1 MTTLVLRRIDDARR
15 VLVESS
21 CEPPDALEGKTAYD
35 AGYRRIVNERELPAG
50 RARVFE
56 TGGEFVLIIRE
67 SNRVCAF
74 DAQPMVPAERT
85 PHLVHAQ
92 QFTVEPA
99 VSPAAEAH
107 RLDPLPVAMEDGW
120 IWVGVE
126 ER

>member
-21 CEPPDALEGKTAYD
+21 CDPPGALEGKTAYE
-35 AGYRRIVNERELPAG
+35 AGYRRMVSERELPAG

-67 SNRVCAF
+67 PDRICAF
-74 DAQPMVPAERT
+74 DAQPMVTAERT
-85 PHLVHAQ
+85 PHLVRAQ
-92 QFTVEPA
+92 QFTVEPT
-99 VSPAAEAH
+99 VSPASESH
-107 RLDPLPVAMEDGW
+107 RLDPLPVAVEEGW

>member
-1 MTTLVLRRIDDARR
+1 MTTLVLRRIDDSRR
-15 VLVESS
+15 VLVEST
-21 CEPPDALEGKTAYD
+21 CDLPGVLEGKTAYD

-67 SNRVCAF
+67 PDRICAF
-74 DAQPMVPAERT
+74 DAQPMVPAERM
-85 PHLVHAQ
+85 PHLVRAQ
-92 QFTVEPA
+92 QFTVERA
-99 VSPAAEAH
+99 VSPASESH
-107 RLDPLPVAMEDGW
+107 RLDPLPVTLEEGW